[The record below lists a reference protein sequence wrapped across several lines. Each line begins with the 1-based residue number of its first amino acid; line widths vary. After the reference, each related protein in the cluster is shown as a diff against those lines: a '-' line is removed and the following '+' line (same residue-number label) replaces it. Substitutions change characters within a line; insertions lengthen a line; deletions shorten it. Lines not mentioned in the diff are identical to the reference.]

1 MENAEVKA
9 LRTLI
14 ERFLNERLQTKIEKL
29 QPDDPKRDVHQQ
41 QYLRE
46 TWLANAAQRVSALQ
60 LATHI
65 IKATHPAIKGA
76 TSLYCAPS
84 SLQERPELGSH
95 ALSHAF
101 SEDVTVANAA
111 HLDVYAFLKLKHGDI
126 TLLSRALEG
135 DEELAAAFSDDQDQ
149 GREWIQAFAAIARP
163 RDTEASHTL
172 AKQVYW
178 LVGEDPTRDQDYH
191 LLAPLYAT
199 SLAHRVFQTINEHRF
214 ADEAKAARKARRER
228 AYSDTGYHEYP
239 RLAVQKLGGTKPQ
252 NISQLNSERRG
263 QNYLLASLPPNWISR
278 DVRPPLHVESVFPRM
293 FGRRRGA
300 RDTARELQRFLAT
313 DPPANAET
321 RHKRDR
327 YLETL
332 IDELLLFTSELH
344 SLEPGWSASPECRLN
359 RAERL
364 WLDPW
369 RGEIDEDFAQQR
381 EGDEWV
387 EEVSHRFGNWV
398 NAQLDRQL
406 PVGDPEHRHWMDS
419 LREVLSHA

>member
-1 MENAEVKA
+1 MENVEVKA

-29 QPDDPKRDVHQQ
+29 QPDDPKRDELQQ
-41 QYLRE
+41 HHLRE
-46 TWLANAAQRVSALQ
+46 NWVAAAARRVGQLQIVTHSLKPVHPDAKGTNLYRPPHKIPDHPEIGSHLLGNDFDEDVVGNAAA
-60 LATHI
+60 
-65 IKATHPAIKGA
+65 
-76 TSLYCAPS
+76 
-84 SLQERPELGSH
+84 
-95 ALSHAF
+95 
-101 SEDVTVANAA
+101 
-111 HLDVYAFLKLKHGDI
+111 LDVYKFLKLEHEGR

-135 DEELAAAFSDDQDQ
+135 DEELAAAFSDEQDQ

-172 AKQVYW
+172 AKQIFW
-178 LVGEDPTRDQDYH
+178 LVGEDPTKNQDFH

-199 SLAHRVFQTINEHRF
+199 SLAHRVYQTINEHRF

-228 AYSDTGYHEYP
+228 VYSDTGYHEYP

-300 RDTARELQRFLAT
+300 RDTSRELQRFLAT
-313 DPPANAET
+313 DPPANADT

-359 RAERL
+359 RAETL

-369 RGEIDEDFAQQR
+369 RGETDEDFAQR
-381 EGDEWV
+381 RASDEWV